1 MVVGWVGKSTERP
14 VQYTETAGLD
24 VYKVDAPFCFDFVG
38 EGFGKAFDGLYR
50 GAVDFK
56 YWHSKRV

>member
-1 MVVGWVGKSTERP
+1 MGKSTERP

-24 VYKVDAPFCFDFVG
+24 VYKVDILFYL
-38 EGFGKAFDGLYR
+38 GFGKAFDGLYR

-56 YWHSKRV
+56 RRYSKRV